1 MALRGY
7 QLGSN
12 QSCASRI
19 AIGRCLRQG
28 SGLGRVVA
36 GEHSRVRLGD
46 AHVGDTVGVLDQG
59 ESGLVNPSTQAGSD
73 PVEGEHWSVSE
84 PDSPEE
90 MAGWFTSSPELPR
103 P

>member
-1 MALRGY
+1 MVCRL
-7 QLGSN
+7 N
-12 QSCASRI
+12 ASEI
-19 AIGRCLRQG
+19 G
-28 SGLGRVVA
+28 SGCSERYKTRLGRVVA
-36 GEHSRVRLGD
+36 QEHGRVRFGD
-46 AHVGDTVGVLDQG
+46 AHVGDTVGVFDQG

-73 PVEGEHWSVSE
+73 PVEGERWSVSE